1 MRTKLV
7 TMIITV
13 AGYKG
18 GVGKTTTAVH
28 IAALLALGGKTLL
41 VDGDKNKSAT
51 RWSAKG
57 HLPFT
62 VSGAAEAVKI
72 RPSFQH
78 LVIDT
83 QARPD
88 TEELQDLAKGCD
100 LMILPAT
107 PDMLSLDALGLTL
120 QALAAMKGASFR
132 VLMTMVR
139 PKPNRFADSVRE
151 ELMSQKIPVFE
162 RTISQLIVFQKAA
175 LDGVTVRA
183 VKGDRMAAVAWGQ
196 YQDVVEEIGA

>member
-1 MRTKLV
+1 MAY
-7 TMIITV
+7 MIITV

-51 RWSAKG
+51 RWSSKG
-57 HLPFT
+57 NLPFT
-62 VSGAAEAVKI
+62 VSGAAEAVKL

-100 LMILPAT
+100 LMVLPAT

-120 QALAAMKGASFR
+120 QALAGMKGATFR

-139 PKPNRFADSVRE
+139 PKPNRFVDGVRD
-151 ELMSQKIPVFE
+151 ELKSQKIPVFE